1 MGETVIPEERL
12 RVFISS
18 AQSNENGFAWGDVRR
33 RIKEC
38 LSVCPYLNPFII
50 EDNPSTTPSLQ
61 FFQSQLRKADLTV
74 LLVKGEV
81 RKGTAVEY
89 AQATKWKKPLLI
101 YFLKDDQPDLDV
113 IKLKREL
120 QTTDYCTYRE
130 VDNFDNIA
138 PMVRNDVIEDVIR
151 WFQDK
156 PYILEAYNHKEDS
169 GTALILE
176 EQVSSK
182 SGVPEITA
190 ISLFSSSYEYLLD
203 LLGTRY
209 LKRNQNSAISELG
222 DLGNELLE
230 WLVNG
235 KPLQCDDKILN
246 LLEKSTSLYASTDW
260 LEKRWDAI
268 RCCVNGNLDKALEY
282 EREALRLS
290 KNDKMPS
297 WITTDILIDCRNM
310 EIDCAKAKGK
320 RLIEGPAQKELNEL
334 DSIVYLPVL
343 DRYKSNIYSTIA
355 KEKFKISTAS
365 RYTTIYG
372 NSINEVLSD
381 TCNYLFSAAL
391 YGSYTHLLIA
401 RKILIYVL
409 CEYFDILN
417 DVALIQKCVSLYIL
431 QGDVKELELF
441 VQKNWDTVYSLV
453 TTEADALWKLAKRTP
468 IVNQS
473 AMQQAVLKILGLY
486 FSDDTFQ
493 EAEEFILSRA
503 DQIYWGNS
511 QEYLGCIKKNLIR
524 LNQDKVVTILINI
537 ISQKRYIRGKDITN
551 IIWTLDLNKISKG
564 NILALR
570 DALDQ
575 SLATIVENG
584 GSPQIIAFLMRF
596 DPAVF
601 GCLESK
607 ENNGLT
613 GIEEK
618 LYKIN
623 MGGDAW
629 EAILQDEITQ
639 AQNHFS
645 AYNSDGVY
653 AAFASDPYAM
663 IGYIS
668 RKASDTNAQ
677 AICNILS
684 EKFVPL
690 AVEVLNSHV
699 AVPTKESCA
708 NALCDVVALF
718 IQHNISF
725 PATLI
730 DSLRN
735 IDTTQGYD
743 FVQYK
748 SRAMLEIRIFMAK
761 LMVGLLGKE
770 SLLTWC
776 VEYNKRSLNERVGL
790 AECIEK
796 YLYYHKGETAD
807 ALILSIVFQ
816 CADDESDEIRRIAY
830 QTLSYLLDSNA
841 KSLVENRIYQ
851 AMTDPSSSVRN
862 KILSLCEKGL
872 FEYDMARS
880 IVEALTTDSNYAIRI
895 RALAVKND
903 MGHPES

>member
-130 VDNFDNIA
+130 VDNFDN
-138 PMVRNDVIEDVIR
+138 
-151 WFQDK
+151 
-156 PYILEAYNHKEDS
+156 S
-169 GTALILE
+169 G
-176 EQVSSK
+176 
-182 SGVPEITA
+182 
-190 ISLFSSSYEYLLD
+190 
-203 LLGTRY
+203 
-209 LKRNQNSAISELG
+209 N
-222 DLGNELLE
+222 
-230 WLVNG
+230 
-235 KPLQCDDKILN
+235 
-246 LLEKSTSLYASTDW
+246 
-260 LEKRWDAI
+260 
-268 RCCVNGNLDKALEY
+268 
-282 EREALRLS
+282 
-290 KNDKMPS
+290 
-297 WITTDILIDCRNM
+297 
-310 EIDCAKAKGK
+310 
-320 RLIEGPAQKELNEL
+320 
-334 DSIVYLPVL
+334 
-343 DRYKSNIYSTIA
+343 
-355 KEKFKISTAS
+355 
-365 RYTTIYG
+365 
-372 NSINEVLSD
+372 
-381 TCNYLFSAAL
+381 
-391 YGSYTHLLIA
+391 
-401 RKILIYVL
+401 
-409 CEYFDILN
+409 
-417 DVALIQKCVSLYIL
+417 
-431 QGDVKELELF
+431 
-441 VQKNWDTVYSLV
+441 
-453 TTEADALWKLAKRTP
+453 
-468 IVNQS
+468 
-473 AMQQAVLKILGLY
+473 
-486 FSDDTFQ
+486 
-493 EAEEFILSRA
+493 
-503 DQIYWGNS
+503 
-511 QEYLGCIKKNLIR
+511 
-524 LNQDKVVTILINI
+524 
-537 ISQKRYIRGKDITN
+537 DITN
-551 IIWTLDLNKISKG
+551 IIWALDLNNISKG

-575 SLATIVENG
+575 SLATIVEKG
-584 GSPQIIAFLMRF
+584 GSPQIIACLVRF
-596 DPAVF
+596 DPVVF

-776 VEYNKRSLNERVGL
+776 VEYNKRSLNERVSL